1 MHDPTA
7 GKPLISVIITSYNYL
22 RFITTAIDSARAQTY
37 PNLEIVVVD
46 NCSTDGTVPALRER
60 YAGDPR
66 VRIYE
71 NERNLGELLNS
82 NRGFEHSTG
91 AFVMWLSADDWMYPQ
106 HLARSHR
113 LFERAPQLDVVYSGA
128 YFADEA
134 GTVYTQRMPEA
145 IFPFD
150 YVDARDELV
159 EMFTTTCPMCWPT
172 ALFRRS
178 VFLDVGLEHPED
190 GIHATD
196 WEMQIRI
203 ALAGK
208 RFGYLVEPSLAIRI
222 HEAQQTGAGYHTGGH
237 RLTDLLLMFEKYI
250 DHPGLERLRG
260 REAAVA
266 GFFGWVV
273 DDTIAASGRD
283 VFPPEVHARIA
294 TVKRVFEERAA
305 RYEPAQVHERK
316 ISVVLASTRSPVLTA
331 RAIASVAAQTHPNW
345 EIVLVDAGALPLE
358 SWLDGLPERE
368 RISYVRATMPL
379 TPGGRRNLALRMARG
394 EYLAFLGESN
404 VYAPGHLAALADAI
418 ARSGARA
425 AASAARLVLELYDP
439 RFLNIEQIGEI
450 PILRGIAD
458 PPDLSQVA
466 DALPLDALLVYRSF
480 RDRIGGF
487 ANLPV
492 LDDFEFVIRVERDG
506 AIAFAPEPTV
516 EVRVGIDLGPLGPN
530 LPRYVATLDAVYNIH
545 AAPHLAAARA
555 SHRSAVER
563 AIATVTANTSI
574 NAQGAAELLATLA
587 GRAVRPLLA

>member
-404 VYAPGHLAALADAI
+404 VYAPGHLAALAGAA

-425 AASAARLVLELYDP
+425 AA
-439 RFLNIEQIGEI
+439 
-450 PILRGIAD
+450 
-458 PPDLSQVA
+458 
-466 DALPLDALLVYRSF
+466 
-480 RDRIGGF
+480 
-487 ANLPV
+487 
-492 LDDFEFVIRVERDG
+492 
-506 AIAFAPEPTV
+506 
-516 EVRVGIDLGPLGPN
+516 
-530 LPRYVATLDAVYNIH
+530 
-545 AAPHLAAARA
+545 
-555 SHRSAVER
+555 
-563 AIATVTANTSI
+563 
-574 NAQGAAELLATLA
+574 
-587 GRAVRPLLA
+587 